1 MMLSLTSSGVAST
14 LRHMD
19 ASSRRMQDVSMR
31 LASGSRVSRARFD
44 ASGLQISERMKVRAE
59 GFELAAS
66 NIQDGLSLAKVAED
80 GMTAVIDQLGRIQEL
95 ALQSMNGT
103 MSNQDRLTLD
113 AEVQERL
120 SEIARLMEEVEF
132 NGIGLLKGDSSVDLQ
147 VGPSDDDQFELRL
160 LGVDFVVDALAGRHA
175 RNQNQATILHGVS
188 STMMGRLIQ
197 MRSQQASQTR
207 RLESMLDVARS
218 SRVPLEAAASRIA
231 DADLAEETAAYAR
244 ESILQQAS
252 VAVLSQAMRAP
263 ELALQLL
270 RP

>member
-1 MMLSLTSSGVAST
+1 
-14 LRHMD
+14 
-19 ASSRRMQDVSMR
+19 MR

-59 GFELAAS
+59 GFELAAR

-80 GMTAVIDQLGRIQEL
+80 GMTAVIDQLTRIQEL
-95 ALQSMNGT
+95 ALQSMTGT
-103 MSNQDRLTLD
+103 ISNQDRLALD

-120 SEIARLMEEVEF
+120 GEITRLMDAVEF
-132 NGIGLLKGDSSVDLQ
+132 NGIGLLQGDSSIDLQ
-147 VGPSDDDQFELRL
+147 VGPSDD
-160 LGVDFVVDALAGRHA
+160 A
-175 RNQNQATILHGVS
+175 
-188 STMMGRLIQ
+188 
-197 MRSQQASQTR
+197 QQASQTR